1 MVKNKIKIFNICV
14 WICAICYLF
23 AFFSTYF
30 RINGEYA
37 RYEAIYA
44 EMLKESNDF
53 NNNNNY
59 NNSCNSGIEKEKP
72 MFTDA
77 KTAIDYAYNNYINS
91 EFSEYEVIGNITAQ
105 ASGITLPIYVQQ
117 IQIIYPSGAILC
129 ENRVWV
135 EDDKFGV
142 IDSTQRVY
150 NNGKIYKRNAKVD
163 KMTFNKSTGE
173 ITADYGD
180 KEFKYEIDENFATF
194 IVNKNTITRDL
205 YFKVNYN
212 PYTGQ
217 VESYSASA
225 SLHTKNAVD
234 GYDKRLMR
242 EGTLA
247 ELPKFSKLEIHCV
260 INRDG
265 SLKSAVIKESY
276 TSTRKV
282 PVLGTVK
289 YSSSDTFNIK
299 ILNLGT
305 GKPSIQEPVIK

>member
-1 MVKNKIKIFNICV
+1 MVKNKLKIFDICV

-30 RINGEYA
+30 KVNGEYA

-59 NNSCNSGIEKEKP
+59 NNSGSNVKKETP
-72 MFTDA
+72 IFTDA
-77 KTAIDYAYNNYINS
+77 ITAIDHAYNRYINS
-91 EFSEYEVIGNITAQ
+91 EFSEYEVKGVITAQ
-105 ASGITLPIYVQQ
+105 ASGITLPIYVEQV
-117 IQIIYPSGAILC
+117 QIIYPSGVILS
-129 ENRVWV
+129 ENRIWV

-150 NNGKIYKRNAKVD
+150 KDGKIYKRNVKSD
-163 KMTFNKSTGE
+163 KMTFNKETGE

-180 KEFKYEIDENFATF
+180 KKYKFEIDENFSTF

-212 PYTGQ
+212 PYTGE

-225 SLHTKNAVD
+225 SLNTKSAVE
-234 GYDKRLMR
+234 GYDKRLKR
-242 EGTLA
+242 EGTLS
-247 ELPKFSKLEIHCV
+247 EIPKFSKLEIHCV
-260 INRDG
+260 IDRDG
-265 SLKSAVIKESY
+265 ALKSAVIKESY
-276 TSTRKV
+276 SSTRKV
-282 PVLGTVK
+282 PVLGTIN

-299 ILNLGT
+299 ILSLGT
-305 GKPSIQEPVIK
+305 GKPSIEEPVID